1 LEKGA
6 AGARYHATDEAGVPF
21 REIGGVIGRRL
32 GVPVKSLTPEE
43 VPDYFDWF
51 APFAQMN
58 LPSSSQW
65 TRETLDWQPRERGL
79 LEDIDHPR
87 SFGG

>member
-1 LEKGA
+1 M
-6 AGARYHATDEAGVPF
+6 
-21 REIGGVIGRRL
+21 
-32 GVPVKSLTPEE
+32 KSLTPEE

-87 SFGG
+87 YFGG